1 MQPITSRE
9 PESHLSKWICRIE
22 HEFVEK
28 KAFPLTILSANTS
41 PPINVSLSDRS
52 ACHNLIGESADIVN
66 FALRGYSNGRD
77 NGFRAWCG
85 GLNVQCLEIDSKRAG
100 ELDQPLASQLAA
112 GTVVVL
118 RNVQGLHRFRQ
129 QLLKCAAEISADP
142 QTAEQLAAFYATGTT
157 PPVATLHALVLA
169 IKMARDQRFLSEC
182 LADLVR
188 EMQFSP
194 AVLLDGGVNRLV
206 LSKEIIEETRK
217 HTHLFVP
224 TDYRRLRPD
233 GTPEIFM
240 PGPSNIHRDF
250 DRPHRV
256 LMCNFW
262 APMHDSDETEIV
274 QVYPDVYRRPIHN
287 HENSADNRRL
297 LGDPVRVPLRFG
309 DALLFHGEHL
319 HHSPDSVRRRHSY
332 DLRIASRAMDDN
344 RHYRDNFSHSNNFV
358 RAVPA
363 EPELRP
369 CQLLPT
375 DAVAHHRRH
384 GPSHTANFYQVCLEN
399 SAALSAR
406 SAKQLFQVFRQYPF
420 AEDRF
425 LLLADRAKDA
435 SGKLAVQILNYVV
448 ERTHSYYYHLTCARR
463 LRAWGESA
471 LARRAYSRAIESARH
486 SDPLPDLA
494 PVEYTNPLSQLL
506 PAEAARQAQ
515 DELDELTVAMPRLG
529 LVGMLKRWTG
539 WNRVRSRRAA

>member
-1 MQPITSRE
+1 MR
-9 PESHLSKWICRIE
+9 
-22 HEFVEK
+22 FV
-28 KAFPLTILSANTS
+28 L
-41 PPINVSLSDRS
+41 
-52 ACHNLIGESADIVN
+52 
-66 FALRGYSNGRD
+66 LRGRS
-77 NGFRAWCG
+77 
-85 GLNVQCLEIDSKRAG
+85 NVQFLEIDSKRVG
-100 ELDQPLASQLAA
+100 ELKQSLASQLAA
-112 GTVVVL
+112 GAIVVL
-118 RNVQGLHRFRQ
+118 RDVHGLYRFRQ
-129 QLLKCAAEISADP
+129 QLLKCAAEISAEP
-142 QTAEQLAAFYATGTT
+142 QTAEQLDTFYATGTT

-169 IKMARDQRFLSEC
+169 IKMARDQRYLSEC

-188 EMQFSP
+188 EMKFGP

-206 LSKEIIEETRK
+206 LSKEVVEETRK
-217 HTHLFVP
+217 HAHLFVP

-250 DRPHRV
+250 NRPHRV

-274 QVYPDVYRRPIHN
+274 QVYPSVYRQPVHN
-287 HENSADNRRL
+287 HENSAENRRL
-297 LGDPVRVPLRFG
+297 LGDPVRVRLRFG

-319 HHSPDSVRRRHSY
+319 HHSPDLVRRRHSY
-332 DLRIASRAMDDN
+332 DLRIASHAVDDN
-344 RHYRDNFSHSNNFV
+344 RHYRDNFSHSNNFL

-375 DAVAHHRRH
+375 DALAHHRRH
-384 GPSHTANFYQVCLEN
+384 GRSHSANFYQVCFEN
-399 SAALSAR
+399 SAELSAN

-425 LLLADRAKDA
+425 LLLADRAQDT
-435 SGKLAVQILNYVV
+435 SGKLAAQIVEYVV
-448 ERTHSYYYHLTCARR
+448 DRTQSYFFNLMSARR
-463 LRAWGESA
+463 LREWGESA
-471 LARRAYSRAIESARH
+471 LARRAYSRAIECARQC
-486 SDPLPDLA
+486 DPLPDLA
-494 PVEYTNPLSQLL
+494 PVEYANPLSQLL

-515 DELDELTVAMPRLG
+515 LELCELPIAAPRPG

-539 WNRVRSRRAA
+539 WSRVRSHRAA